1 MNVRRGSDKTV
12 TTRSL
17 ARGQKI
23 DRYATLKRASRIM
36 IIMVFTLILLGMLS
50 LVILALTILHQARKD
65 EARPADAIIVLGAAQ
80 WNGSPSAILKARL
93 DHAYDLYASGLAP
106 MIVLTGGTGPGDS
119 FSESEVSK
127 TYLQQRGVPV
137 SAMRTVDGLTS
148 WQSLQEARATDL
160 RNGDQVILVSDP
172 FHMFR
177 VKHMSE
183 DLGLVAYTSPTK
195 TSPIRPNTPT
205 EYRYV
210 TREVGAY
217 LAYLFLKR

>member
-1 MNVRRGSDKTV
+1 M

-17 ARGQKI
+17 ARRRKI
-23 DRYATLKRASRIM
+23 DRYAMLKRASRIV
-36 IIMVFTLILLGMLS
+36 IIMAFTLVLLGMLS
-50 LVILALTILHQARKD
+50 LVILALSILNQARKE
-65 EARPADAIIVLGAAQ
+65 EARPADAIVVLGAAQ
-80 WNGSPSAILKARL
+80 WNGRPSTILQARL
-93 DHAYDLYASGLAP
+93 DHAYDLYASGYAP
-106 MIVLTGGTGPGDS
+106 MIVLTGGMGPGDVY
-119 FSESEVSK
+119 SESEVSK
-127 TYLQQRGVPV
+127 AYLQKRGVPE

-160 RNGDQVILVSDP
+160 RDGEHVILVSDP

-183 DLGLVAYTSPTK
+183 DLGLVAYSSPTK

-210 TREVGAY
+210 AREVGAY

>member
-1 MNVRRGSDKTV
+1 VLV
-12 TTRSL
+12 
-17 ARGQKI
+17 
-23 DRYATLKRASRIM
+23 
-36 IIMVFTLILLGMLS
+36 GMLS
-50 LVILALTILHQARKD
+50 LVILALTILNQARKD
-65 EARPADAIIVLGAAQ
+65 EARPADAIVVLGAAQ
-80 WNGSPSAILKARL
+80 WNGSPSTILKARL
-93 DHAYDLYASGLAP
+93 DHAYDLYASGYAP

-119 FSESEVSK
+119 YSESEVSK
-127 TYLQQRGVPV
+127 AYLQKRGIPA

-148 WQSLQEARATDL
+148 WQSLQEARASDL
-160 RNGDQVILVSDP
+160 RDGEHVILVSDP

-183 DLGLVAYTSPTK
+183 DLGLVAYTSPTR

-210 TREVGAY
+210 AREVGAY

>member
-1 MNVRRGSDKTV
+1 MNVRRRSDKPV

-17 ARGQKI
+17 ARRQKT
-23 DRYATLKRASRIM
+23 DRYATLKRAIRIM
-36 IIMVFTLILLGMLS
+36 IIMAFTLVLLGMLS

-65 EARPADAIIVLGAAQ
+65 EATPSDAIVVLGAAQ
-80 WNGSPSAILKARL
+80 WNGSPSTILKARL
-93 DHAYDLYASGLAP
+93 DHAFDLYASGYAP
-106 MIVLTGGTGPGDS
+106 MIVLTGGTGPGDTY
-119 FSESEVSK
+119 SESEVSK
-127 TYLQQRGVPV
+127 TYLQKRGVPA
-137 SAMRTVDGLTS
+137 SAMRTVGGLTS
-148 WQSLQEARATDL
+148 WQSLQEARISDL
-160 RNGDQVILVSDP
+160 RDGEHVILVSDP

-210 TREVGAY
+210 AREVGAY

>member
-1 MNVRRGSDKTV
+1 M

-17 ARGQKI
+17 AQRQKI
-23 DRYATLKRASRIM
+23 DRYATLKRASRIV
-36 IIMVFTLILLGMLS
+36 IIMLFTLILLGMLS
-50 LVILALTILHQARKD
+50 LIILALAILHQARKD
-65 EARPADAIIVLGAAQ
+65 EAQPADAIVVLGAAQ
-80 WNGSPSAILKARL
+80 WNGSPSAILRARL
-93 DHAYDLYASGLAP
+93 DHAYDLYAAGYAP

-119 FSESEVSK
+119 YSESDVSK
-127 TYLQQRGVPV
+127 TYLQKRGVPT
-137 SAMRTVDGLTS
+137 SAMRTVGGLTS
-148 WQSLQEARATDL
+148 WQSLQEARASEL
-160 RNGDQVILVSDP
+160 RDGEHVILVSDP

-210 TREVGAY
+210 ARETGAY

>member
-1 MNVRRGSDKTV
+1 MNVRRRSDKPV

-17 ARGQKI
+17 ARRQKT
-23 DRYATLKRASRIM
+23 DRYATLKRAIRIM
-36 IIMVFTLILLGMLS
+36 IIMAFTLVLLGMLS

-65 EARPADAIIVLGAAQ
+65 EATPSDAIVVLGAAQ
-80 WNGSPSAILKARL
+80 WNGSPSTILKARL
-93 DHAYDLYASGLAP
+93 DHAFDLYASGYAP
-106 MIVLTGGTGPGDS
+106 MIVLTGGTGPGDTY
-119 FSESEVSK
+119 SESEVSK
-127 TYLQQRGVPV
+127 TYLQKRGVPA
-137 SAMRTVDGLTS
+137 SAMRTVGGLTS
-148 WQSLQEARATDL
+148 WQSLQEARTSDL
-160 RNGDQVILVSDP
+160 RDGEHVILVSDP

-183 DLGLVAYTSPTK
+183 DLGLVAYTSPTT

-210 TREVGAY
+210 AREVGAY

>member
-1 MNVRRGSDKTV
+1 M

-17 ARGQKI
+17 ARRQKT
-23 DRYATLKRASRIM
+23 DRYATLKRAIRIM
-36 IIMVFTLILLGMLS
+36 IIMAFTLVLLGMLS

-65 EARPADAIIVLGAAQ
+65 EATPSDAIVVLGAAQ
-80 WNGSPSAILKARL
+80 WNGSPSTILKARL
-93 DHAYDLYASGLAP
+93 DHAFDLYASGYAP
-106 MIVLTGGTGPGDS
+106 MIVLTGGIGPGDTY
-119 FSESEVSK
+119 SESEVSK
-127 TYLQQRGVPV
+127 TYLQKRGVPA
-137 SAMRTVDGLTS
+137 SAMRTVGGLTS
-148 WQSLQEARATDL
+148 WQSLQEARTSDL
-160 RNGDQVILVSDP
+160 RDGEHVILVSDP

-210 TREVGAY
+210 AREVGAY